1 MIKRS
6 SSSPKKE
13 SPSASPRRRKASPG
27 RPKESPVSR
36 PASAENSASAKES
49 EPTDALHPHPVRIGY
64 FQPEAH
70 AVFVAGSF
78 NEWDPRATPL
88 ARDSVGAWSVEL
100 ALSRG
105 EHRYRLVVDGQWCDD
120 PNAQRL
126 VSNPFGGYD
135 AAIFVQ

>member
-1 MIKRS
+1 
-6 SSSPKKE
+6 
-13 SPSASPRRRKASPG
+13 
-27 RPKESPVSR
+27 
-36 PASAENSASAKES
+36 
-49 EPTDALHPHPVRIGY
+49 VRIGC

-88 ARDSVGAWSVEL
+88 TRDSVGAWSVEL
-100 ALSRG
+100 ALPRG

-126 VSNPFGGYD
+126 VPNPFGGFD